1 MHLRDLVRISNPRR
15 SSCSIN
21 YPGTA
26 KLYERCL
33 SFRMYVFDVVRVAN
47 NVDEQRRKGIN
58 IVCEMRALMNDKKIT
73 SENAFVTVTV
83 SQLEERIDRSSLI
96 RPHTPGLERA
106 NRRYRIV
113 IAEQKGDRYRLTSA
127 EDGAPTPPNSV
138 SPPRVKTFAAMSLA
152 DEGRCVI
159 PAAKH
164 GTDPWWGFTGWGW
177 GVRA

>member
-1 MHLRDLVRISNPRR
+1 
-15 SSCSIN
+15 
-21 YPGTA
+21 
-26 KLYERCL
+26 
-33 SFRMYVFDVVRVAN
+33 
-47 NVDEQRRKGIN
+47 
-58 IVCEMRALMNDKKIT
+58 MNDVIT
-73 SENAFVTVTV
+73 TA
-83 SQLEERIDRSSLI
+83 ERTLAHCSSST

-152 DEGRCVI
+152 DERRCVI

-177 GVRA
+177 GSERLRQRQL